1 MYDKV
6 QQTLENLSSA
16 NLKADGSRLSRV
28 AEREKQRGRL
38 QKENILIFQQQKNFL
53 ASSQML
59 GNLHRLMRN
68 MS

>member
-16 NLKADGSRLSRV
+16 NLQADGSRLSRV
-28 AEREKQRGRL
+28 AEREEQRGRL
-38 QKENILIFQQQKNFL
+38 QKGNILIFQQQKNFL

-68 MS
+68 TS